1 MLQIETD
8 MNNKRFVSYI
18 RVSTKRQGAS
28 GLGLEAQAQAVADYV
43 AGVAGQLV
51 EQFCEVESGTRNDR
65 PALAEAIACAKR
77 EKAVLLIAR
86 LDRLSRNAGFLLTLQ
101 GELQRAG
108 VDFKAVDMP
117 NADWFMLGVMALV
130 AQRERELISS
140 RTKGALAAAK
150 ARGVR
155 LGNPHA
161 AAAAARS
168 RAARTAKAVQK
179 AENVGPIITSIRAAG
194 VTSLRGIA
202 DALTARGIPAPSGGR
217 WYAASVRR
225 TIERA

>member
-1 MLQIETD
+1 MLHRETD
-8 MNNKRFVSYI
+8 MNTHRFVSYI

-43 AGVAGQLV
+43 AAVDGELV
-51 EQFCEVESGTRNDR
+51 EQFCEVESGTKNDR
-65 PALAEAIACAKR
+65 PALAEAISCAKR
-77 EKAVLLIAR
+77 NKAVLLIAR

-108 VDFKAVDMP
+108 VDFKAVDLP

-140 RTKGALAAAK
+140 RTRGALAAAK

-155 LGNPHA
+155 LGNPRA
-161 AAAAARS
+161 ADAAVKS
-168 RAARTAKAVQK
+168 RAVRTAKATQK
-179 AENVGPIITSIRAAG
+179 AENIAPIVASIRAAG
-194 VTSLRGIA
+194 VTSLRGVA
-202 DALTARGIPAPSGGR
+202 DALTARGIPSPSGGR
-217 WYAASVRR
+217 WYAASVQRVLAR
-225 TIERA
+225 V